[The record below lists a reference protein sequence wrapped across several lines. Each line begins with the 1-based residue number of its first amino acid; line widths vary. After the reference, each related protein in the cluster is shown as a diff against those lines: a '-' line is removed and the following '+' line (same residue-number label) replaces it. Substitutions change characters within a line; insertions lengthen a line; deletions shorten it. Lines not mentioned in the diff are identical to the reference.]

1 MNSIKKAD
9 IEVYDI
15 LQKELSRESETL
27 ELIAS
32 ENFVSYPV
40 LEMAGG
46 IMTNKYAEGYPGARY
61 YGGCQHVDEA
71 ENLARDR
78 ARKLFNCEYVNVQPH
93 SGSQANM
100 ATLMTFID
108 IGDTIMGLDLAH
120 GGHLTHGSKVNFSG
134 QMYNSAAYQVNKNTG
149 RLDMDNVAEI
159 AREYKPKII
168 ICGGSAYPR
177 HVEFAEFKTIADDV
191 GAFLMADI
199 AHPSG
204 LVAAG
209 LHPSPMPFCDVVTT
223 TTHKTLRGP
232 RGGMIMM
239 GKDRENV
246 WNVVAPKSGRV
257 KMISELLDS
266 AVMPG
271 IQGGPLMHI
280 IAAKAI
286 AFGEALDPS
295 FKIYAQNIIN
305 NAKTMANAFLDKGYK
320 LISGGTDTHVVL
332 IDLTNKQVSGK
343 IAEKTLE
350 KAGITVNKNMIPF
363 DTKSPFITSGI
374 RVGTP
379 AITTRGMGPDEMKII
394 VDLIDKVI
402 TNIDDQNLIDDVNQT
417 VQELCKSFPLY
428 NELHN

>member
-134 QMYNSAAYQVNKNTG
+134 QMYNSVAYQVNKNTG

-379 AITTRGMGPDEMKII
+379 AITTRGMGHDEMKII

-402 TNIDDQNLIDDVNQT
+402 TNINDQNLIDDVNQS

>member
-149 RLDMDNVAEI
+149 RLDMDNVAKI

-379 AITTRGMGPDEMKII
+379 AITTRGMGHDEMKII

-402 TNIDDQNLIDDVNQT
+402 TNIDDQNLIDDVNQS